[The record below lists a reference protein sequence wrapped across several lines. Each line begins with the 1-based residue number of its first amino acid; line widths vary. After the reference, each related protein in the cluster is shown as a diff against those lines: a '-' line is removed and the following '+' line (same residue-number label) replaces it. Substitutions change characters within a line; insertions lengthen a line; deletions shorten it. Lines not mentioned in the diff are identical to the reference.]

1 MLCERCKK
9 NEASVFYRESV
20 NGKQKSLSLCSECAD
35 KARKS
40 GELDDEFMNGGFMET
55 GFFED
60 PFFGTDKLFGSL
72 FGTHALPGKTSEK
85 VKKCS
90 LCGSTFNDLVNAGK
104 AGCPECYK
112 TFAEELN
119 PTISRIHG
127 TTSHVGGAPS
137 TFKKSREQK
146 EKIKSLEAE
155 LKAAV
160 KDENYER
167 AAEIRDEL
175 RELRGEKEGENK

>member
-20 NGKQKSLSLCSECAD
+20 NGKQKSLSLCAECAE
-35 KARKS
+35 KARKA
-40 GELDDEFMNGGFMET
+40 GELDDGFANGGFMNG

-72 FGTHALPGKTSEK
+72 FGLSEPRGKTKEK

-90 LCGSTFNDLVNAGK
+90 LCGATFADLVNEGK
-104 AGCPECYK
+104 AGCPECYR
-112 TFAEELN
+112 TFAEELT
-119 PTISRIHG
+119 PTVSRIHG

-137 TFKKSREQK
+137 TFKKSREHK
-146 EKIKSLEAE
+146 EKIKALEAE
-155 LKAAV
+155 LKEAV
-160 KDENYER
+160 KEENYER
-167 AAEIRDEL
+167 AAELRDEL
-175 RELRGEKEGENK
+175 RDLREEGENK